1 MVMAS
6 RAISW
11 HCASVLP
18 RSFSVASRLAKN
30 VAAPW
35 PSSRTALMRRSGWP
49 FCLPWTR
56 HSIFWSTRLHPSAP
70 QRKLPLRRRRVQP
83 RAPEDGVPRPRQAEG
98 PTGSSHQGRPG
109 RRPRRGHVLRQ
120 PRGDGEAPGQDARA
134 VPGDGPRRHDHRRRL
149 RRDSAQA
156 HRAPRRPHGQR
167 QPRRVRAPDP
177 RRRPRLRARARRRGG
192 GREALRLH
200 RRDPPGGRSPVNP
213 VANANEEMQGEAGDG
228 RAKREVAQRVF
239 AAEFNAAAHSFKES
253 GDRSPT
259 FVVSPFGAKV
269 NRLFAVGVLTSTE
282 SVGASG
288 DRYRAQVVDPTGVFN
303 VYAGQYE
310 PEATAQLTEI
320 RPPAVVAIVGK
331 SRTYQPESGVTYV
344 SVRPESIHAVAKADR
359 DAWILDTARHSMQ
372 RLDALREAQKMET
385 PTPKALEDLGFPKDV
400 AEGVC
405 KAIEHYGKADL
416 ARYATLI
423 RDALESLLPGGAE
436 KMGAVPE

>member
-1 MVMAS
+1 
-6 RAISW
+6 
-11 HCASVLP
+11 
-18 RSFSVASRLAKN
+18 
-30 VAAPW
+30 
-35 PSSRTALMRRSGWP
+35 
-49 FCLPWTR
+49 
-56 HSIFWSTRLHPSAP
+56 
-70 QRKLPLRRRRVQP
+70 
-83 RAPEDGVPRPRQAEG
+83 
-98 PTGSSHQGRPG
+98 
-109 RRPRRGHVLRQ
+109 
-120 PRGDGEAPGQDARA
+120 
-134 VPGDGPRRHDHRRRL
+134 
-149 RRDSAQA
+149 
-156 HRAPRRPHGQR
+156 
-167 QPRRVRAPDP
+167 
-177 RRRPRLRARARRRGG
+177 
-192 GREALRLH
+192 
-200 RRDPPGGRSPVNP
+200 PGGRSPVNP

-385 PTPKALEDLGFPKDV
+385 PTPN
-400 AEGVC
+400 
-405 KAIEHYGKADL
+405 
-416 ARYATLI
+416 
-423 RDALESLLPGGAE
+423 ALESLLPGGAE
-436 KMGAVPE
+436 KMGAVPEFAPAAASMPAPKAAAPKAPAAPPKAAASANEDVVMALCEKLDDGKGAPWEDVVAEAARKGIGEAEVEECLNALMDKGQVYEPVLGRLKRT